1 MTAME
6 WSESEREILRL
17 VLDALIPPSADG
29 RVPGGGL
36 PEVVRFLGEAER
48 YAPEGNPAA
57 VVRRVLA
64 CLREQGGEEFAALS
78 DGERVAALERTEAE
92 AGEDFTT
99 LTRLA
104 YMGYYSRA
112 EIRRAL
118 GLNAAPA
125 HPGGYEV
132 APDGEERLAELTAP
146 VRERG
151 QVYREA

>member
-1 MTAME
+1 MAMA
-6 WSESEREILRL
+6 WSESERGILRL

-36 PEVVRFLGEAER
+36 PEVVGFLAEAGR
-48 YAPEGNPAA
+48 YAPDPVAS
-57 VVRRVLA
+57 VRRVLD
-64 CLREQGGEEFAALS
+64 CLRQQGGEEFAALS
-78 DGERVAALERTEAE
+78 ESERVAVLERVEAE
-92 AGEDFTT
+92 ASEDFTT

-112 EIRRAL
+112 DIRRAL

-132 APDGEERLAELTAP
+132 PPDGEERLAELTAP

-151 QVYREA
+151 QAYREA

>member
-1 MTAME
+1 MAMA

-29 RVPGGGL
+29 RIPSGGL
-36 PEVVRFLGEAER
+36 PEVVAFLAAAER
-48 YAPEGNPAA
+48 YADAPVAS
-57 VVRRVLA
+57 VRRLLD
-64 CLREQGGEEFAALS
+64 CLRKQGGEEFAALS
-78 DGERVAALERTEAE
+78 DGERVAALERVEAA

-112 EIRRAL
+112 DVRRAL

-151 QVYREA
+151 RAYREA